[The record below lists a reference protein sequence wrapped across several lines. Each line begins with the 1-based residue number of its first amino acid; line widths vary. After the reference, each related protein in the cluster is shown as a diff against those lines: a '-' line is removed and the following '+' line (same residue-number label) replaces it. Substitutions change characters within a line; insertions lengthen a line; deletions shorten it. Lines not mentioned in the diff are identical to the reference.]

1 LVGILRKAI
10 ASKER
15 ASAPFG
21 GGKQHVLTFLSA
33 NPNSPC
39 LMLEAASRETNAV
52 RDHML
57 LLGCDSSEEK
67 FAKFIISWRAKLG
80 RGGAVSSLPSMVG

>member
-1 LVGILRKAI
+1 LVGVLRQAI

-15 ASAPFG
+15 ASAQFG

-33 NPNSPC
+33 NPNS

-57 LLGCDSSEEK
+57 LLGCGTAEEK
-67 FAKFIISWRAKLG
+67 FAKFIIGWRAKLG
-80 RGGAVSSLPSMVG
+80 RGVLSRACLPW